1 MVLLVRQTFPALEIE
16 HNREDG
22 RAVAKPKQDRI
33 LEHASDEILLRP
45 SLDLDVNQDNLRLAL
60 MGFEPSDHIDSRKS
74 LKNFSRSALES
85 WSCPIAFSQ

>member
-1 MVLLVRQTFPALEIE
+1 M
-16 HNREDG
+16 
-22 RAVAKPKQDRI
+22 AKPKQDRI

-60 MGFEPSDHIDSRKS
+60 MGFEPGDHIDSRKS